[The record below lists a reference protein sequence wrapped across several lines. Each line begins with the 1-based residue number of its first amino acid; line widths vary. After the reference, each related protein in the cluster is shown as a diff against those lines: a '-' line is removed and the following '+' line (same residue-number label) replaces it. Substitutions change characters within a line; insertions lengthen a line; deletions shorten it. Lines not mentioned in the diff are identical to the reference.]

1 VRTLEQT
8 HPTDSIQQQGLK
20 NNGNKKLD
28 LSITPGENLDE
39 EALSSHK
46 NIPK

>member
-8 HPTDSIQQQGLK
+8 HTTDHIQQQGLK
-20 NNGNKKLD
+20 NNGTKKPD
-28 LSITPGENLDE
+28 LSITPGENLEE
-39 EALSSHK
+39 EAHSSHK

>member
-1 VRTLEQT
+1 MLEQIHT
-8 HPTDSIQQQGLK
+8 TDRIQQQGLK
-20 NNGNKKLD
+20 NNRTKKLD

-39 EALSSHK
+39 EAHSSHR